1 MDHMTTVEEVLRQ
14 GGSVDDVM
22 EIVRYEIEKV
32 NAKLQA
38 EEEERKAKEA
48 AKKHDTILDRR
59 RKELTAAVMNY
70 MIALGVVGVVDP
82 TELDGV
88 KPEEV
93 ETAIKEMETYLIAQV
108 KFFKVLKD
116 AAEKHE
122 STATNKITDPD
133 FENFLKSFAKTL

>member
-22 EIVRYEIEKV
+22 EIVRHEIEKV

-38 EEEERKAKEA
+38 EEAERKVKEA
-48 AKKHDTILDRR
+48 AKNDAMLDRR

-70 MIALGVVGVVDP
+70 MIALGVVDP
-82 TELDGV
+82 TELDV

-93 ETAIKEMETYLIAQV
+93 ETALKEMETYLIAQV
-108 KFFKVLKD
+108 KFLKVLKD

>member
-22 EIVRYEIEKV
+22 EIVRHEIEKV

-38 EEEERKAKEA
+38 EEAERKAKEA
-48 AKKHDTILDRR
+48 AKKNDAMLDRR

-70 MIALGVVGVVDP
+70 MIALGVVDP

-93 ETAIKEMETYLIAQV
+93 ETALKEMETYLIAQV
-108 KFFKVLKD
+108 QFLKALKD
-116 AAEKHE
+116 ATEKHE

>member
-22 EIVRYEIEKV
+22 EIVRHEIEKV

-38 EEEERKAKEA
+38 EEAERKAKEA
-48 AKKHDTILDRR
+48 AKKNDAMLDRR

-70 MIALGVVGVVDP
+70 MIALGVVDP
-82 TELDGV
+82 TELDDV

-93 ETAIKEMETYLIAQV
+93 ETALEEMETYLIAQV
-108 KFFKVLKD
+108 KFFKMLKD

>member
-22 EIVRYEIEKV
+22 EIVRHEIEKV

-38 EEEERKAKEA
+38 EEAERKAKEA
-48 AKKHDTILDRR
+48 AKKNDAMLDRR

-70 MIALGVVGVVDP
+70 MIALGVVDP
-82 TELDGV
+82 TELNDV

-93 ETAIKEMETYLIAQV
+93 ETALKEMETYLIAQV
-108 KFFKVLKD
+108 KFLKMLKD

>member
-22 EIVRYEIEKV
+22 EIVRHEIEKV

-38 EEEERKAKEA
+38 EEAERKAKEA
-48 AKKHDTILDRR
+48 AKNDAMLDRR

-70 MIALGVVGVVDP
+70 MIALGVVDP
-82 TELDGV
+82 TELDDV

-93 ETAIKEMETYLIAQV
+93 ETALKEMETYLIAQV
-108 KFFKVLKD
+108 EFLKVLKD

-122 STATNKITDPD
+122 STATNKLTDPD

>member
-22 EIVRYEIEKV
+22 ELVRHEIEKV

-38 EEEERKAKEA
+38 EEAERKAKEA
-48 AKKHDTILDRR
+48 AKKHDTMLDRR
-59 RKELTAAVMNY
+59 RKELTAAIMNY
-70 MIALGVVGVVDP
+70 IIALGVVDP
-82 TELDGV
+82 TELEDI

-93 ETAIKEMETYLIAQV
+93 ETAIKEMETYMIAQV
-108 KFFKVLKD
+108 KFLKALKD
-116 AAEKHE
+116 AAERHE

>member
-22 EIVRYEIEKV
+22 EIVRHEIEKV

-38 EEEERKAKEA
+38 EEAERKAKEA
-48 AKKHDTILDRR
+48 AKKNDAMLDRR

-70 MIALGVVGVVDP
+70 MIALGVVDP
-82 TELDGV
+82 TELDDV

-93 ETAIKEMETYLIAQV
+93 ETVLKEMETYLIAQV
-108 KFFKVLKD
+108 KFLKMLKD

>member
-22 EIVRYEIEKV
+22 EIVRHEIEKV

-38 EEEERKAKEA
+38 EEAERKAKEA
-48 AKKHDTILDRR
+48 AKKNDAMLDRR

-70 MIALGVVGVVDP
+70 MIALGVVDP
-82 TELDGV
+82 TELDDV

-93 ETAIKEMETYLIAQV
+93 ETALKETETYLIAQV
-108 KFFKVLKD
+108 KFLKMLKD

>member
-22 EIVRYEIEKV
+22 ELVHHEIEKV

-38 EEEERKAKEA
+38 EEAERKAKEA
-48 AKKHDTILDRR
+48 AKKNDAMLDRR

-70 MIALGVVGVVDP
+70 MIALGVVDP
-82 TELDGV
+82 TELNDV

-93 ETAIKEMETYLIAQV
+93 ETALKEIETYLIAQV
-108 KFFKVLKD
+108 KFLKMLKD

>member
-22 EIVRYEIEKV
+22 ELVHHEIEKV

-38 EEEERKAKEA
+38 EEAERKAKEA
-48 AKKHDTILDRR
+48 AKKNDAMLDRR

-70 MIALGVVGVVDP
+70 MITLGVVDP
-82 TELDGV
+82 TELDDV

-93 ETAIKEMETYLIAQV
+93 ETALKEMETYLIAQV
-108 KFFKVLKD
+108 KFLKMLKD

>member
-1 MDHMTTVEEVLRQ
+1 MTTVEEVLRQ

-22 EIVRYEIEKV
+22 EIVRHEIEKV

-38 EEEERKAKEA
+38 EEAERKAKEA
-48 AKKHDTILDRR
+48 AKKNDAMLDRR

-70 MIALGVVGVVDP
+70 MIALGVVDP
-82 TELDGV
+82 TELDDI

-93 ETAIKEMETYLIAQV
+93 ETALKEMETYLIAQV
-108 KFFKVLKD
+108 KFLKMLKD

>member
-22 EIVRYEIEKV
+22 ELVRHEIEKV

-38 EEEERKAKEA
+38 EEAERKAKEA
-48 AKKHDTILDRR
+48 AKKNNAMLDRR

-70 MIALGVVGVVDP
+70 MIALGVVDP

-93 ETAIKEMETYLIAQV
+93 ETALKEMETYLIAQV
-108 KFFKVLKD
+108 KLLKTLKD
-116 AAEKHE
+116 AAERHE
-122 STATNKITDPD
+122 LAATNKITDPD

>member
-22 EIVRYEIEKV
+22 EIVRHEIEKV

-38 EEEERKAKEA
+38 EEAERKAKEA
-48 AKKHDTILDRR
+48 AKKNDAMLNRR

-70 MIALGVVGVVDP
+70 MIALGVVDP

-93 ETAIKEMETYLIAQV
+93 ETALKEMETYLIAQV
-108 KFFKVLKD
+108 KFLKMLED
-116 AAEKHE
+116 TAEKHE
-122 STATNKITDPD
+122 STTTNKLTDPG

>member
-22 EIVRYEIEKV
+22 EIVRHEIEKV

-38 EEEERKAKEA
+38 EEAERKAKEA
-48 AKKHDTILDRR
+48 AKKNDAMLDRR

-70 MIALGVVGVVDP
+70 MLALGVVDP
-82 TELDGV
+82 TELDDV

-93 ETAIKEMETYLIAQV
+93 ETALKEMETYLIAQV
-108 KFFKVLKD
+108 KFLKMLED
-116 AAEKHE
+116 TAEKHE
-122 STATNKITDPD
+122 STATNKLTDPD

>member
-22 EIVRYEIEKV
+22 EIVRHEIEKV

-38 EEEERKAKEA
+38 EEAERKAKEA
-48 AKKHDTILDRR
+48 AKNDAMLDRR

-70 MIALGVVGVVDP
+70 MIALGVVDP

-93 ETAIKEMETYLIAQV
+93 ETALKEMETYLIAQV
-108 KFFKVLKD
+108 KFLKMLKD

>member
-22 EIVRYEIEKV
+22 EIVRHEIEKV

-38 EEEERKAKEA
+38 EEAERKAKEA
-48 AKKHDTILDRR
+48 AKKNDAMLDRR

-70 MIALGVVGVVDP
+70 MIALGVVDP

-93 ETAIKEMETYLIAQV
+93 ETALKEMETYLIAQV
-108 KFFKVLKD
+108 KFLKVLED

>member
-22 EIVRYEIEKV
+22 ELVHHEIEKV

-38 EEEERKAKEA
+38 EEAERKAKEA
-48 AKKHDTILDRR
+48 AKKNDAMLDRR

-70 MIALGVVGVVDP
+70 MIALGVVDP
-82 TELDGV
+82 TELDDV

-93 ETAIKEMETYLIAQV
+93 ETALKEMETYLIAQV
-108 KFFKVLKD
+108 KFLKVLKD

>member
-22 EIVRYEIEKV
+22 EIVRHEIEKV

-38 EEEERKAKEA
+38 EEAERKAKEA
-48 AKKHDTILDRR
+48 AKKNDAMLDRR

-70 MIALGVVGVVDP
+70 MIALGVVDP
-82 TELDGV
+82 TELDDV

-93 ETAIKEMETYLIAQV
+93 ETALKEMETYLIAQV
-108 KFFKVLKD
+108 KFFKALED

>member
-22 EIVRYEIEKV
+22 EIVRHEIEKV

-38 EEEERKAKEA
+38 EEAERKAKEA
-48 AKKHDTILDRR
+48 AKKNDAMLDRR

-70 MIALGVVGVVDP
+70 MIALGVVDP
-82 TELDGV
+82 TELDDI

-93 ETAIKEMETYLIAQV
+93 ETALKEMETYLIAQV
-108 KFFKVLKD
+108 KFFKMLKD
-116 AAEKHE
+116 ATEKHE

>member
-1 MDHMTTVEEVLRQ
+1 MTTVEEVLRQ

-22 EIVRYEIEKV
+22 ELVRHEIEKV

-38 EEEERKAKEA
+38 EEAERKAKEA
-48 AKKHDTILDRR
+48 AKKHDTMLDRR
-59 RKELTAAVMNY
+59 RKELTAAIMNY
-70 MIALGVVGVVDP
+70 IIALGVVDP
-82 TELDGV
+82 TELEDI

-93 ETAIKEMETYLIAQV
+93 ETAIKEIETYMIAQM
-108 KFFKVLKD
+108 KFLKALKD

>member
-22 EIVRYEIEKV
+22 ELVRHEIEKV

-38 EEEERKAKEA
+38 EEAERKAKEA
-48 AKKHDTILDRR
+48 AKKNDAMLDRR

-70 MIALGVVGVVDP
+70 MIALGVVDP
-82 TELDGV
+82 TELDDV

-93 ETAIKEMETYLIAQV
+93 EAALKEMETYLIAQV
-108 KFFKVLKD
+108 KFLKMLKD

>member
-22 EIVRYEIEKV
+22 EIVRHEIEKV

-38 EEEERKAKEA
+38 EEAERKAKEA
-48 AKKHDTILDRR
+48 AKKNDAMLDRR

-70 MIALGVVGVVDP
+70 MIALGVVDP
-82 TELDGV
+82 TELDV

-93 ETAIKEMETYLIAQV
+93 ETALKEMETYLIAQV
-108 KFFKVLKD
+108 KFFKALKD

>member
-22 EIVRYEIEKV
+22 ELVRHEIEKV

-38 EEEERKAKEA
+38 EEAERKAKEA
-48 AKKHDTILDRR
+48 AKKNDAMLDRR

-70 MIALGVVGVVDP
+70 MIALGVVDP

-93 ETAIKEMETYLIAQV
+93 ETALKEMETYLIAQV
-108 KFFKVLKD
+108 KFLKMLKD

>member
-22 EIVRYEIEKV
+22 EIVHREIEKV
-32 NAKLQA
+32 NARLQA
-38 EEEERKAKEA
+38 EEAERRAKEA
-48 AKKHDTILDRR
+48 AKKNDAMLDRR

-70 MIALGVVGVVDP
+70 MIALGVVDP
-82 TELDGV
+82 TELNDV

-93 ETAIKEMETYLIAQV
+93 ETALKEMETYLIAQV
-108 KFFKVLKD
+108 KFLKMLKD